1 MHYIV
6 DPLSKK
12 KPEKRR
18 KEMRRGKKRGKGG
31 DGKEE
36 EGKEKINKKGPF
48 MQNPNTSALT
58 CYIFIS
64 IE

>member
-1 MHYIV
+1 
-6 DPLSKK
+6 
-12 KPEKRR
+12 
-18 KEMRRGKKRGKGG
+18 MRRGKKRKGG

-36 EGKEKINKKGPF
+36 EEKEKINKKGPF